1 MAIALLRTPVNP
13 FDLKTVLLAKHA
25 QHVVL
30 IHFPIALF
38 IAASLRPHSALDEA
52 RRPDG
57 RSLLQLASGS
67 NFDAPGSCHGYPRV
81 AVPARRAETE
91 GHSTTAPDTCVR
103 LERDDL
109 AGLVGKFPRTAAG
122 RSFAKL
128 PPGD

>member
-1 MAIALLRTPVNP
+1 MTMALLRTPVNP

-38 IAASLRPHSALDEA
+38 IAAVAFDLIAHWTK
-52 RRPDG
+52 RRGLADAAYYN
-57 RSLLQLASGS
+57 LLTAAISTLPVLVTGILAWQ
-67 NFDAPGSCHGYPRV
+67 
-81 AVPARRAETE
+81 PARRAETE

-103 LERDDL
+103 LELDDL
-109 AGLVGKFPRTAAG
+109 AGLVGKFPGKAAG

-128 PPGD
+128 

>member
-1 MAIALLRTPVNP
+1 MAIALLRTQVNP

-38 IAASLRPHSALDEA
+38 IAAVAFDLIAHWTKRRGLADAAYHSD
-52 RRPDG
+52 
-57 RSLLQLASGS
+57 
-67 NFDAPGSCHGYPRV
+67 FDPPGSSHGYPRV

-103 LERDDL
+103 LELDDL
-109 AGLVGKFPRTAAG
+109 AGLVGKFPGKAAG

>member
-1 MAIALLRTPVNP
+1 MAIALLRTQVNP

-67 NFDAPGSCHGYPRV
+67 NFDAPGSCHRYPRI
-81 AVPARRAETE
+81 AVPARCAATD
-91 GHSTTAPDTCVR
+91 GHSSTAPDTCVCPVR
-103 LERDDL
+103 YDL
-109 AGLVGKFPRTAAG
+109 SGTVCTFPGTAGV
-122 RSFAKL
+122 RS
-128 PPGD
+128 